1 MPRHLESTTKLILE
15 DNIKNNFKRKL
26 SLYLSLYFALFEFP
40 FIFCWTWL
48 HEPVSGDGAK
58 LCYYSSRWSSVP
70 NFCSQATQKSYFF
83 WGYKSYV
90 AHCGFTGSEL
100 WASFNFSYST
110 ASANLLFK
118 FKNISGASNFAGFLP
133 VYDNI
138 FGSFFPG
145 LIQPP
150 ERVFQD

>member
-1 MPRHLESTTKLILE
+1 MPRHLESTIKLILE
-15 DNIKNNFKRKL
+15 DNIKNHFKRKL
-26 SLYLSLYFALFEFP
+26 SLYLSLYFALLEFP
-40 FIFCWTWL
+40 FILCWTWL
-48 HEPVSGDGAK
+48 HEPVSGDGVK
-58 LCYYSSRWSSVP
+58 LCYYSSRWSAVP
-70 NFCSQATQKSYFF
+70 NFCSQATQKSYRF
-83 WGYKSYV
+83 YTNHMQHTV
-90 AHCGFTGSEL
+90 AFTGSEL

-110 ASANLLFK
+110 ASANLLFN
-118 FKNISGASNFAGFLP
+118 FKNISRASNFAGFLP